1 METERETKPAKPPET
16 KPETP
21 GENKGPEPRTRPDA
35 PIVQPKQTPAP
46 APKDAKAGDNGP
58 PKPDFDAAAKIIR
71 DDLATLTTR
80 GAKING
86 DKSASWKR
94 VQDECHVNK
103 AAAKDAAKIAG
114 MSDEMQSEYLRSLF
128 GLLGPLGIGV
138 RRDLVDLA
146 EGVEGLII
154 PLKDAP
160 ESELESG
167 GSVASKAMRETAAS
181 DKAAG

>member
-16 KPETP
+16 KPEKP
-21 GENKGPEPRTRPDA
+21 GENKELPPMEKPPS
-35 PIVQPKQTPAP
+35 VPKTDFSGGTGKPPPAKGEAGKNGAP
-46 APKDAKAGDNGP
+46 A
-58 PKPDFDAAAKIIR
+58 PDFDAAAKIIR
-71 DDLATLTTR
+71 DDLATLTSR
-80 GAKING
+80 SAKLNG

-128 GLLGPLGIGV
+128 GLMRPLGIGV

-146 EGVEGLII
+146 EGVEGLVI

-160 ESELESG
+160 ESELEG
-167 GSVASKAMRETAAS
+167 
-181 DKAAG
+181 